1 MKFRIKWFDILK
13 WLDIEFKIFMYKTSG
28 INIDFE
34 MITENKR
41 QRTKKT
47 EIEQSRTSRNKKL

>member
-1 MKFRIKWFDILK
+1 
-13 WLDIEFKIFMYKTSG
+13 MYKTSG

-34 MITENKR
+34 MISENKR